1 MINNFYKILGGGKV
15 KKILLAFC
23 LITLAGCATK
33 EINGKQQT
41 FIEYVVLN
49 KYSDYKGESKEDWD
63 NQPSESFPGIRLIK
77 WFKSN

>member
-1 MINNFYKILGGGKV
+1 M
-15 KKILLAFC
+15 KILLSIILL
-23 LITLAGCATK
+23 LILVSCSTTQK
-33 EINGKQQT
+33 QINDKQQT

-63 NQPSESFPGIRLIK
+63 NQPSENFPGIRLIK

>member
-1 MINNFYKILGGGKV
+1 M
-15 KKILLAFC
+15 KILLSII
-23 LITLAGCATK
+23 LLLTLVSCSTTQK
-33 EINGKQQT
+33 QINDKQQT

-63 NQPSESFPGIRLIK
+63 NQPSENFPGIRLIK